1 MKFVVLKVEDVLKA
15 TSASEGVVLEG
26 ITRKI
31 ESLRKKEGRNSD
43 PKYYVVNQDEP
54 YAEEVLNVIK
64 KHEGEI

>member
-31 ESLRKKEGRNSD
+31 ESLRKKEGRNTD

-54 YAEEVLNVIK
+54 YAEEVLNIIK

>member
-31 ESLRKKEGRNSD
+31 ESLRKKEGRNPD

-54 YAEEVLNVIK
+54 YAEEVLNIIK